1 MVDRTQFPEFQEYV
15 QVLLLYKQVKS
26 AYPKFLERFGHWRTS
41 KNPLERVKF
50 YDEKAKNSQVCKDFY
65 AMKKRYKETIA
76 RAELETRGYNFSA
89 TTLAEIAAIEIPVS
103 MQDII
108 NSDKIVA
115 REATHLLNP
124 DVRRTLREIAIRDGL
139 EIKPEWMETPEE
151 LAQASENELSS
162 NPDVSSDGT
171 ITFDEEFDK
180 L

>member
-1 MVDRTQFPEFQEYV
+1 
-15 QVLLLYKQVKS
+15 
-26 AYPKFLERFGHWRTS
+26 
-41 KNPLERVKF
+41 
-50 YDEKAKNSQVCKDFY
+50 
-65 AMKKRYKETIA
+65 
-76 RAELETRGYNFSA
+76 
-89 TTLAEIAAIEIPVS
+89 

-151 LAQASENELSS
+151 LAQASENKLSS